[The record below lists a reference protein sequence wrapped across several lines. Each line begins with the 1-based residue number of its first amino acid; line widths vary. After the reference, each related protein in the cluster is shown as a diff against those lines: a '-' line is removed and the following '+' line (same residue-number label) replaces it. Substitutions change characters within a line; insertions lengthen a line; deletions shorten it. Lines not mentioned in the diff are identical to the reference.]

1 MRAFLFLVMCEK
13 QQDREGV
20 PVLAGGYRATSVLE
34 KADSDLA
41 QKVQA
46 ARCVHCTGRLDRSDY
61 ERKPRGG
68 PEHWNQRESFC
79 CAQDGCRKRHT
90 PPSVRF
96 FGRKVYVGTVV
107 ILISAMR
114 YGLNPGAARLLGEK
128 LGVDRRTLQRW
139 RCWWLDTFVQSPF
152 WKAVRA
158 RFMPSVCEKTLPA
171 SLCEAFDL
179 DRLGDLLKFLAP
191 ITTGSMPLERLL

>member
-1 MRAFLFLVMCEK
+1 
-13 QQDREGV
+13 
-20 PVLAGGYRATSVLE
+20 
-34 KADSDLA
+34 
-41 QKVQA
+41 
-46 ARCVHCTGRLDRSDY
+46 
-61 ERKPRGG
+61 
-68 PEHWNQRESFC
+68 
-79 CAQDGCRKRHT
+79 
-90 PPSVRF
+90 
-96 FGRKVYVGTVV
+96 VGTVV